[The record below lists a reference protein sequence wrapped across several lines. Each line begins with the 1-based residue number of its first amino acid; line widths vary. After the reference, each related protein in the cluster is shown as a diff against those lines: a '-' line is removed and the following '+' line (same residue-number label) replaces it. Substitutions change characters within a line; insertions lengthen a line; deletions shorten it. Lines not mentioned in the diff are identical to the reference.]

1 MPKLKRPK
9 TKIICTIGP
18 ASCEVDQ
25 MRQLIRAG
33 MSVARLNFSHGDE
46 ATHREWIRRL
56 RQAADAENFPLC
68 IMQDLSGPKVR
79 IGYFA
84 EGKVFLSPGAEFCLT
99 TREVQ
104 GSETEVNVPLPDLV
118 GMAARTKRL
127 MLSDGT
133 IELQV
138 SEASG
143 TDVHCKVVVGGFL
156 SDRKGIS
163 FPGLPLPLDPLTDKD
178 RADLLVGIDEG
189 LDYIALSFVQN
200 HQNIVELKKLI
211 KDGGSSAGVI
221 AKLERPEALDD
232 LEAIIDAADGV
243 MVARGDLAIEIAP
256 EQVPLA
262 QKRVLHQASLRGKY
276 SITATQMLE
285 TMVHSQW
292 PTRAEAS
299 DVANAV
305 LDGTDAVML
314 SGETATGDHP
324 VRVVEMMA
332 RIIRATEDGGARTPE
347 HRRRTTQKLPVPE
360 AIAQSVVSLSR
371 LIQAEAICCF
381 TGQGTTARLISKC
394 RPEIPILGLSSH
406 PETLRRINLGRGI
419 IPLAT
424 AQIQGI
430 DEMLAEVERAAL
442 EAGHAGPGA
451 TLIIAAGFP
460 IGEEWGTNL
469 VKVHRVGDRSS

>member
-1 MPKLKRPK
+1 MATPKRPK

-18 ASCEVDQ
+18 ASCEVEQ
-25 MRQLIRAG
+25 LRELIRAG

-56 RQAADAENFPLC
+56 REAADAEGFPLC

-79 IGYFA
+79 IGYFDG
-84 EGKVFLSPGAEFCLT
+84 GKVFLSPGAEFTLT
-99 TREVQ
+99 TRDVP
-104 GSETEVNVPLPDLV
+104 GSKTEVNVPLSDLV
-118 GMAARTKRL
+118 GMASRTRRL

-133 IELQV
+133 IELRV
-138 SEASG
+138 IKASG
-143 TDVHCKVVVGGFL
+143 TDVHCEVVVGGYL

-178 RADLLVGIDEG
+178 RADLLIGIDEG
-189 LDYIALSFVQN
+189 VDYVALSFVQN
-200 HQNIVELKKLI
+200 HQNIVDLKELI
-211 KDGGSSAGVI
+211 KAGGSQAGVI

-232 LEAIIDAADGV
+232 LEAIIEASDGV

-256 EQVPLA
+256 EKVPLA
-262 QKRVLHQASLRGKY
+262 QKRVIREATRRGKY

-314 SGETATGDHP
+314 SAETATGDHP
-324 VRVVEMMA
+324 VRVVEIMA
-332 RIIRATEDGGARTPE
+332 RIINATEEGGEQNA
-347 HRRRTTQKLPVPE
+347 HHQRRQPGTLPVAA
-360 AIAQSVVSLSR
+360 AIAQTVVNLST
-371 LIQAEAICCF
+371 LIHAEAICCF
-381 TGQGTTARLISKC
+381 TSTGTTARLISKG

-406 PETLRRINLGRGI
+406 PETLRRINMGRGI

-424 AQIQGI
+424 AHVHGI
-430 DEMLAEVERAAL
+430 DEMLGEVERAAL
-442 EAGHAGPGA
+442 DAGHAGPGD
-451 TLIIAAGFP
+451 TLIITAGFP

-469 VKVHRVGDRSS
+469 VKVHRVGDA